1 MPMDPKYKELELDN
15 VEERGAG
22 RVWQEM
28 AKNPA
33 LPGSR
38 TAPTFPHGI
47 PRRVMERKMKKTEE
61 RIGAKITQV
70 LRREKE
76 S

>member
-15 VEERGAG
+15 VEAQGAG

-33 LPGSR
+33 LPGSG
-38 TAPTFPHGI
+38 TVATFPHGI
-47 PRRVMERKMKKTEE
+47 PSQVVERKKEITKKAIDAE
-61 RIGAKITQV
+61 ITQV
-70 LRREKE
+70 LRREREK
-76 S
+76 